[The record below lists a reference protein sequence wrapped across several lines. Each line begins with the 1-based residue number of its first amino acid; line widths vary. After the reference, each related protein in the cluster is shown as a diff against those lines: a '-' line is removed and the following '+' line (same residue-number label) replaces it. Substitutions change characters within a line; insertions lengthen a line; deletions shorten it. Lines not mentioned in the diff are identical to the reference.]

1 MRRVDFDSA
10 STTNVQAQVLKT
22 YIDLLQKEYANSES
36 LYDEGVA
43 MHLKL
48 EKARA
53 AIASLLQVQAQE
65 IIFTSGASESNSAAI
80 KGVCF
85 AQRDKKHILTTSIEH
100 SSVRHAVAQMAEIFN
115 YEVTYLSVSEKGVIS
130 LEEMKKS
137 LREDTAIVSIMAV
150 NNEVGSIQP
159 IQEVGEYVKKHS
171 HAYFHVDLTQA
182 IGKVELDMKYI
193 DLASMSAH
201 KMNGLKGSGILI
213 KKKHVP
219 FVPLI
224 NGGEQEFGLRGG
236 TANALVDLVLAKT
249 LRLYLE
255 EQKKKRP
262 HIQALKER
270 MVSGLRKLEG
280 VWINSPSEGIA
291 NIVNFSYPKIPSEV
305 MQNALNK
312 KGFMVSAKSTCDS
325 KSSEPSEVL
334 MAMGLGRD
342 RSLSSIRVSF
352 HGENTLEEVDS
363 FLKAYREVIRQY
375 GSL

>member
-100 SSVRHAVAQMAEIFN
+100 SSVRHAVAQMSEIFN

-201 KMNGLKGSGILI
+201 KMNGLKGSGILV
-213 KKKHVP
+213 KKNHVP

-270 MVSGLRKLEG
+270 MVTGLRKLEG

-363 FLKAYREVIRQY
+363 FLKAYREVIQQY

>member
-270 MVSGLRKLEG
+270 MVTGLRKLEG

-363 FLKAYREVIRQY
+363 FLKAYREVIQQY

>member
-342 RSLSSIRVSF
+342 RGLSSIRVSF

-363 FLKAYREVIRQY
+363 FLKAYREVIQQY

>member
-201 KMNGLKGSGILI
+201 KMNGLKGSGILV
-213 KKKHVP
+213 KKNHVP
-219 FVPLI
+219 FIPLI

-270 MVSGLRKLEG
+270 LVTGLRKLEG

-363 FLKAYREVIRQY
+363 FLKAYREVIQQY

>member
-137 LREDTAIVSIMAV
+137 LREDTTIVSIMAV

-201 KMNGLKGSGILI
+201 KMNGLKGSGILV
-213 KKKHVP
+213 KKNHVP

-270 MVSGLRKLEG
+270 MVTGLRKLEG

-363 FLKAYREVIRQY
+363 FLKAYREVIQQY

>member
-115 YEVTYLSVSEKGVIS
+115 YEVTYLSVNEKGVIS

-201 KMNGLKGSGILI
+201 KMNGLKGSGILV

-270 MVSGLRKLEG
+270 MVIGLRKLEG

-363 FLKAYREVIRQY
+363 FLKAYREVIQQY

>member
-182 IGKVELDMKYI
+182 IGKMELDMKYI

-363 FLKAYREVIRQY
+363 FLKAYREVIQQY
-375 GSL
+375 GLL

>member
-22 YIDLLQKEYANSES
+22 YIDLLQKEYENSVS

-201 KMNGLKGSGILI
+201 KMNGLKGSGILV

-255 EQKKKRP
+255 EQKKKHP

-270 MVSGLRKLEG
+270 MVTGLRKLEG

-363 FLKAYREVIRQY
+363 FLKAYREVIQQY

>member
-22 YIDLLQKEYANSES
+22 YIDLLQKEYVNSES

-363 FLKAYREVIRQY
+363 FLKAYREVIQQY

>member
-270 MVSGLRKLEG
+270 MVTGLRKLEG

-342 RSLSSIRVSF
+342 KSLSSIRVSF

-363 FLKAYREVIRQY
+363 FLKAYREVIQQY

>member
-255 EQKKKRP
+255 EQKKKHP

-270 MVSGLRKLEG
+270 MVTGLRKLEG

-363 FLKAYREVIRQY
+363 FLKAYREVIQQY

>member
-201 KMNGLKGSGILI
+201 KMNGLKGSGILV
-213 KKKHVP
+213 KKNHVP
-219 FVPLI
+219 FIPLI

-262 HIQALKER
+262 HIQALKKR
-270 MVSGLRKLEG
+270 LVTGLRKLEG

-363 FLKAYREVIRQY
+363 FLKAYREVIQQY

>member
-363 FLKAYREVIRQY
+363 FLKAYREVIQQY

>member
-115 YEVTYLSVSEKGVIS
+115 YEVTYLSVNEKGVIS

-201 KMNGLKGSGILI
+201 KMNGLKGSGILV
-213 KKKHVP
+213 KKNHVP

-363 FLKAYREVIRQY
+363 FLKAYREVIQQY

>member
-115 YEVTYLSVSEKGVIS
+115 YEVTYLSVNEKGVIS

-201 KMNGLKGSGILI
+201 KMNGLKGSGILV

-270 MVSGLRKLEG
+270 MVTGLRKLEG

-363 FLKAYREVIRQY
+363 FLKAYREVIQQY

>member
-201 KMNGLKGSGILI
+201 KMNGLKGSGILV
-213 KKKHVP
+213 KKNHVP

-363 FLKAYREVIRQY
+363 FLKAYREVIQQY

>member
-201 KMNGLKGSGILI
+201 KMNGLKGSGILV

-255 EQKKKRP
+255 EQKKKHP

-270 MVSGLRKLEG
+270 MVTGLRKLEG

-363 FLKAYREVIRQY
+363 FLKAYREVIQQY

>member
-201 KMNGLKGSGILI
+201 KMNGLKGSGILV
-213 KKKHVP
+213 KKNHVP
-219 FVPLI
+219 FIPLI

-270 MVSGLRKLEG
+270 MVTGLRKLEG

-363 FLKAYREVIRQY
+363 FLKAYREVIQQY

>member
-22 YIDLLQKEYANSES
+22 YIDLLQKEYVNSES

-115 YEVTYLSVSEKGVIS
+115 YEVTYLSVNEKGVIS

-201 KMNGLKGSGILI
+201 KMNGLKGSGILV
-213 KKKHVP
+213 KKNHVP
-219 FVPLI
+219 FIPLI

-270 MVSGLRKLEG
+270 MVTGLRKLEG

-363 FLKAYREVIRQY
+363 FLKAYREVIQQY

>member
-130 LEEMKKS
+130 LEEMKKT

-201 KMNGLKGSGILI
+201 KMNGLKGSGILV
-213 KKKHVP
+213 KKNHVP
-219 FVPLI
+219 FIPLI

-270 MVSGLRKLEG
+270 MVTGLRKLEG

-363 FLKAYREVIRQY
+363 FLKAYREVIQQY

>member
-159 IQEVGEYVKKHS
+159 IQKVGEYVKKHS

-201 KMNGLKGSGILI
+201 KMNGLKGSGILV

-270 MVSGLRKLEG
+270 MVTGLRKLEG

-363 FLKAYREVIRQY
+363 FLKAYREVIQQY
-375 GSL
+375 GLL

>member
-352 HGENTLEEVDS
+352 HEENTLEEVDS
-363 FLKAYREVIRQY
+363 FLKAYREVIQQY

>member
-201 KMNGLKGSGILI
+201 KMNGLKGSGILV

-270 MVSGLRKLEG
+270 LVIGLRKLEG

-363 FLKAYREVIRQY
+363 FLKAYREVIQQY

>member
-100 SSVRHAVAQMAEIFN
+100 SSVRHAVAQMADIFN

-270 MVSGLRKLEG
+270 LVTGLRKLEG

-342 RSLSSIRVSF
+342 KSLSSIRVSF

-363 FLKAYREVIRQY
+363 FLKAYREVIQQY

>member
-115 YEVTYLSVSEKGVIS
+115 YEVTYLSVNEKGVIS

-201 KMNGLKGSGILI
+201 KMNGLKGSGILV

-363 FLKAYREVIRQY
+363 FLKAYREVIQQY

>member
-201 KMNGLKGSGILI
+201 KMNGLKGSGILV
-213 KKKHVP
+213 KKNHVP
-219 FVPLI
+219 FIPLI

-262 HIQALKER
+262 HIQTLKER
-270 MVSGLRKLEG
+270 MVTGLRKLEG

-352 HGENTLEEVDS
+352 HEENTLEEVDS
-363 FLKAYREVIRQY
+363 FLKAYREVIQQY

>member
-182 IGKVELDMKYI
+182 IGKVEVDMKYI

-363 FLKAYREVIRQY
+363 FLKAYREVIQQY

>member
-270 MVSGLRKLEG
+270 LVTGLRKLEG

-363 FLKAYREVIRQY
+363 FLKAYREVIQQY
-375 GSL
+375 GLL

>member
-115 YEVTYLSVSEKGVIS
+115 YEVTYLSVNEKGVIS

-201 KMNGLKGSGILI
+201 KMNGLKGSGILV
-213 KKKHVP
+213 KKNHVP
-219 FVPLI
+219 FIPLI

-270 MVSGLRKLEG
+270 MVTGLRKLEG

-363 FLKAYREVIRQY
+363 FLKAYREVIQQY

>member
-137 LREDTAIVSIMAV
+137 LREDTAIVSIMAG

-201 KMNGLKGSGILI
+201 KMNGLKGSGILV

-342 RSLSSIRVSF
+342 RGLSSIRVSF

-363 FLKAYREVIRQY
+363 FLKAYREVIQQY

>member
-1 MRRVDFDSA
+1 
-10 STTNVQAQVLKT
+10 
-22 YIDLLQKEYANSES
+22 
-36 LYDEGVA
+36 

-363 FLKAYREVIRQY
+363 FLKAYREVIQQY

>member
-115 YEVTYLSVSEKGVIS
+115 YEVTYLSVNEKGVIS

-213 KKKHVP
+213 KKNHVP

-270 MVSGLRKLEG
+270 MVTGLRKLEG

-342 RSLSSIRVSF
+342 RGLSSIRVSF

-363 FLKAYREVIRQY
+363 FLKAYREVIQQY

>member
-115 YEVTYLSVSEKGVIS
+115 YEVTYLSVNEKGVIS

-201 KMNGLKGSGILI
+201 KMNGLKGSGILV
-213 KKKHVP
+213 KKNHVP

-270 MVSGLRKLEG
+270 LVTGLRKLEG

-363 FLKAYREVIRQY
+363 FLKAYREVIQQY

>member
-85 AQRDKKHILTTSIEH
+85 AQRDKKHILTTLIEH

-270 MVSGLRKLEG
+270 LVTGLRKLEG

-342 RSLSSIRVSF
+342 KSLSSIRVSF

-363 FLKAYREVIRQY
+363 FLKAYREVIQQY

>member
-100 SSVRHAVAQMAEIFN
+100 SSVRYAVAQMAEIFN

-201 KMNGLKGSGILI
+201 KMNGLKGSGILV
-213 KKKHVP
+213 KKNHVP

-270 MVSGLRKLEG
+270 LVTGLRKLEG

-352 HGENTLEEVDS
+352 HEENTLEEVDS
-363 FLKAYREVIRQY
+363 FLKAYREVIQQY

>member
-270 MVSGLRKLEG
+270 MVTGLRKLEG

-363 FLKAYREVIRQY
+363 FLKAYREVIQQY
-375 GSL
+375 GLL

>member
-270 MVSGLRKLEG
+270 LVTGLRKLEG

-363 FLKAYREVIRQY
+363 FLKAYREVIQQY

>member
-10 STTNVQAQVLKT
+10 STTNVQTQVLKT

-270 MVSGLRKLEG
+270 MVTGLRKLEG

-342 RSLSSIRVSF
+342 KSLSSIRVSF

-363 FLKAYREVIRQY
+363 FLKAYREVIQQY

>member
-171 HAYFHVDLTQA
+171 RAYFHVDLTQA

-363 FLKAYREVIRQY
+363 FLKAYREVIQQY

>member
-36 LYDEGVA
+36 LYDAGVA

-48 EKARA
+48 ETARA

-201 KMNGLKGSGILI
+201 KMNGLKGSGILV

-255 EQKKKRP
+255 EQKKKHP

-270 MVSGLRKLEG
+270 MVTGLRKLEG

-363 FLKAYREVIRQY
+363 FLKAYREVIQQY